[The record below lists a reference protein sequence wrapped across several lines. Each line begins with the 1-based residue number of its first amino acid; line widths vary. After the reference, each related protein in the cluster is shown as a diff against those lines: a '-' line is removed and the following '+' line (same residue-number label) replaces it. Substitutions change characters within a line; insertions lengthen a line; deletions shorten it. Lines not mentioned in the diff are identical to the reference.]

1 MITNEIQSASLRQL
15 WKLSYPLMIS
25 FLSLFAMVF
34 VDRIFLSFYSTAALN
49 AATSAGTFS
58 WSLILGFSTLAGL
71 SEVFVAQYNGAKQYH
86 LLGQP
91 IWQMIWFSLLSSI
104 FFIPAGYFLAEP
116 LYGSFNLTNYELQ
129 YFRYTMFLSPAP
141 VLLAALSAFF
151 IGQGKTGIIKWLGL
165 IGNVVNIFFDWILIF
180 GIPGLIPSMGVKG
193 ACLATFI
200 GISVQIGI
208 LLYLFLSKENQNHF
222 GTKNWKFD
230 FQSFYLCIKV
240 GMPPAVFAFIEL
252 FGWSI
257 FYSMMTKVSETHIL
271 VSSICQSILLLFVFF
286 GLGLE
291 KGAAVIAGNLL
302 GAKKEDKLTELFYSG
317 IKLMVLFSI
326 ILFCSFIFF
335 PDFFIALFLDHSSIT
350 ESQNLAVYSSE
361 ELLKIKGYIKTG
373 LILIA
378 IYMILEDIRWLIN
391 GILTA
396 AGDTLFLMIA
406 GASCVWVFLLLP
418 TYLFIVKGHGSII
431 LAFFI
436 WVVYSFISMIIFY
449 FRFKQGKW
457 KEKVLITEN
466 LSNE

>member
-1 MITNEIQSASLRQL
+1 
-15 WKLSYPLMIS
+15 
-25 FLSLFAMVF
+25 
-34 VDRIFLSFYSTAALN
+34 
-49 AATSAGTFS
+49 
-58 WSLILGFSTLAGL
+58 
-71 SEVFVAQYNGAKQYH
+71 
-86 LLGQP
+86 
-91 IWQMIWFSLLSSI
+91 
-104 FFIPAGYFLAEP
+104 
-116 LYGSFNLTNYELQ
+116 
-129 YFRYTMFLSPAP
+129 
-141 VLLAALSAFF
+141 
-151 IGQGKTGIIKWLGL
+151 
-165 IGNVVNIFFDWILIF
+165 
-180 GIPGLIPSMGVKG
+180 
-193 ACLATFI
+193 
-200 GISVQIGI
+200 
-208 LLYLFLSKENQNHF
+208 
-222 GTKNWKFD
+222 
-230 FQSFYLCIKV
+230 
-240 GMPPAVFAFIEL
+240 MPPAVFAFIEL

-317 IKLMVLFSI
+317 IKLMVIFSI

-335 PDFFIALFLDHSSIT
+335 PDFFIGLFLDHSSIT

-361 ELLKIKGYIKTG
+361 EVLKIKGYIKTG